1 MSSLDRLPPASE
13 ESEAAFLGSCL
24 INSDGVDA
32 GLDLNLK
39 GDDFYKQDYGMVWR
53 AMQSLAERGK
63 AIDIVTVSEWLR
75 KSNTGITASFV
86 TGLMSASPTS
96 MNAVHYAQIIKDKSM
111 RRSLITAAS
120 NISGFAFDESDDIDT
135 MLDKADNAL
144 RTAKEK
150 APLSGNDPDPGDI
163 LDRMEGAKA
172 SGPKT
177 RLPALN
183 AITSGMTPGHI
194 WVVGG
199 FSSTGKSA
207 FGVNLV
213 EDVVLA
219 GGSVM
224 IASTEM
230 TQEQY
235 MLRLMSL
242 TSGVPQRK
250 IRYGGMNMEET
261 AAYQQSREFWKP
273 AKIRIYD
280 DLYNLTRIRRVAQR
294 VRRELGGLDMLM
306 VDFIQNINETGDE
319 VKDARIAAIKLQALA
334 KELDTCVIAMSQIS
348 NAQAIQQNEKG
359 MGNYYAFK
367 GSGAIKDAADLAIM
381 LDRDRKN
388 APEVLWVYVVKNRHD
403 SLATIGTK
411 FDLPTGS
418 VQQMTDEEQFD
429 ADPNSGRRSRRN
441 VDDDA

>member
-75 KSNTGITASFV
+75 KSNTGVTASFV

-120 NISGFAFDESDDIDT
+120 KISGFAFDESDDIDT

-250 IRYGGMNMEET
+250 IRYGGMNMEEMG
-261 AAYQQSREFWKP
+261 AYQQSREFWKP

>member
-250 IRYGGMNMEET
+250 IRYGGMNMEEM